1 MFHNGNMENNEREWK
16 DGEIIPE
23 TVEICEGLQKET
35 NRRKLIEVSEWNQ
48 ERKEEISNNGCYTD
62 LWAYIIQHFPP
73 LKSIRHY

>member
-1 MFHNGNMENNEREWK
+1 
-16 DGEIIPE
+16 
-23 TVEICEGLQKET
+23 VEICEGLQKET